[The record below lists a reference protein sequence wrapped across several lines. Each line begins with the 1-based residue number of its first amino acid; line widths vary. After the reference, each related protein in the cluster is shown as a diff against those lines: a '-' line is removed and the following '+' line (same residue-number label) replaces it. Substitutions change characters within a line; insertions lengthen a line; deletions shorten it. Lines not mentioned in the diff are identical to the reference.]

1 MKGEPPAFGG
11 VQICPAAAGLAVQP
25 AEPSIPAL
33 MKLSIN
39 DGKGATSK
47 VINGVLSTKVVPTG
61 SAEIFRLETPF
72 CPSSVENEPVPA
84 VKVNICDANGL
95 KSLVQEMV
103 VEVTVMV
110 PLMSNVPVS
119 AAADS
124 PLTRPDRMA
133 PKNKTLLIICSNSSS
148 YLSLLPISHL
158 IDSPGL
164 AATKQDFKP
173 VCHFVISRQWRLYFC
188 AQYG

>member
-1 MKGEPPAFGG
+1 MKGEPPGFGG

-95 KSLVQEMV
+95 KSLVQVMV

-110 PLMSNVPVS
+110 PLMSNVPES

-124 PLTRPDRMA
+124 PLTRPDRTA
-133 PKNKTLLIICSNSSS
+133 PKNKTLLIILFKVLSPTSSFPGVE
-148 YLSLLPISHL
+148 LLIS
-158 IDSPGL
+158 
-164 AATKQDFKP
+164 K
-173 VCHFVISRQWRLYFC
+173 
-188 AQYG
+188 